1 MKESQLIQMQRDIK
15 NLTSI
20 VAILIEEIK
29 LLKPKENANTETKP
43 E

>member
-1 MKESQLIQMQRDIK
+1 MKESQLVQMQRDIK

-29 LLKPKENANTETKP
+29 LLKPKENANTKTKP

>member
-29 LLKPKENANTETKP
+29 LLKPKEEEKNS
-43 E
+43 

>member
-29 LLKPKENANTETKP
+29 LLKPKEEDQNS
-43 E
+43 

>member
-29 LLKPKENANTETKP
+29 LLKPKENASTETKP

>member
-1 MKESQLIQMQRDIK
+1 MKESQLVQMQRDIK

>member
-1 MKESQLIQMQRDIK
+1 MKESQLVQMQRDIK

-29 LLKPKENANTETKP
+29 LLKPKEEEKNS
-43 E
+43 